1 MRALIDSILMIT
13 SDLVWVVG
21 FFIVF
26 LVFFHLVFIAHR
38 PLSAR
43 AWKKIDYIWLMLAF
57 ISVLGLVG
65 EARQYR
71 AEMALR
77 TDQRA
82 LDKSLSQVR
91 GWYVSYQGYVCD
103 QAQSLKQQ
111 STDTGQYPALCNW
124 LEGRI
129 NDLNL
134 LQRVDEM
141 APEITRSL
149 ADGLEKFDPLIP
161 AKERATLMR
170 RLELYQDRREKLLTD
185 LAERDLTY
193 IQKILLILAP
203 VMLAGA
209 IAIRITKVTAEIRG
223 MDEP

>member
-1 MRALIDSILMIT
+1 MRGLIDSILMIT

-26 LVFFHLVFIAHR
+26 LMFFHLIFIAHR

-91 GWYVSYQGYVCD
+91 GWYVSYQGYICD
-103 QAQSLKQQ
+103 QAQSQKQA
-111 STDTGQYPALCNW
+111 STDTGQYGALCDW

-149 ADGLEKFDPLIP
+149 ADGLEKFDALIP
-161 AKERATLMR
+161 AKEQATLMR

-193 IQKILLILAP
+193 LQKILLILAP